1 MNESKIKKLTLSRE
15 TVRVL
20 SGDELASVDGGTSAS
35 VVRTAIQASKNY
47 CVRATKWVT
56 ANVCVPVSIEYC
68 TTVLPNRN
76 GGQQQGGGQQG
87 GQH

>member
-1 MNESKIKKLTLSRE
+1 MNEAKIKKLTLSRE

-20 SGDELASVDGGTSAS
+20 SGDELAGVDGGTSAS

-47 CVRATKWVT
+47 CVKATKWVT
-56 ANVCVPVSIEYC
+56 VNVCVPVSLEYC

-76 GGQQQGGGQQG
+76 GGQQQGGQQG
-87 GQH
+87 GQGH